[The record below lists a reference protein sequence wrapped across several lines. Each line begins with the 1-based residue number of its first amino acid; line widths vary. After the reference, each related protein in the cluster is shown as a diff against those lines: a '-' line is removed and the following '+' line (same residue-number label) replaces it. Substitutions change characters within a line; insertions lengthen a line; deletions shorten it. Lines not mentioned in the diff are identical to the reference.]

1 MNNEQLIIEIEKAAM
16 SLLTDDEIQT
26 SLSLSDEVFAEHYH
40 IVEKTRITLK
50 QRLNAKRITEAAK
63 DGNTE
68 SILDQ
73 IPRTKRKFGG
83 PGLGQGRPK
92 GTLNKMSGASI
103 LKAIEAKTGDTFENL
118 LADGY
123 KEAIDTR
130 DKNLRIQYEKLFLN
144 KVVSDRVEVAYA
156 ELSTEDVKA
165 RYDAL
170 LAKATRN
177 GNSSEE
183 ATDL

>member
-1 MNNEQLIIEIEKAAM
+1 MNEQLIQDIEKAAM

-26 SLSLSDEVFAEHYH
+26 SLGLTSEVFAEHYH
-40 IVEKTRITLK
+40 VVEKTRILLK

-63 DGNTE
+63 EGNTE
-68 SILDQ
+68 SILDA

-83 PGLGQGRPK
+83 SQPGAGRPK
-92 GTLNKMSGASI
+92 GSISRISGATI

-118 LADGY
+118 LAEGY
-123 KEAIDTR
+123 KESIDTR
-130 DKNLRIQYEKLFLN
+130 DKALRLQYEKLFLN

-165 RYDAL
+165 RYDQL
-170 LAKATRN
+170 LAKAN
-177 GNSSEE
+177 GHGDTSEE
-183 ATDL
+183 DQSTD